1 MLLGNLTLHAVVY
14 SINSQCPQQD
24 NGVPQDHSN
33 LFTSVLTAIPG
44 LGSTAERMVL
54 GMGAKNVL
62 KWGIPVEL
70 QAGEINAIKMQKV
83 VAGWD
88 RKWTPCEDLAFCWGK
103 CVEWVR
109 GDGVAVSFWHWK
121 CIVCS
126 VLMKCASAALVLFSG
141 WGSLLQFLC
150 HLSFLHPTKL
160 KFSNLMGQWDKK
172 ENQMTM
178 TCGPNVNSRFSSLQY
193 IQITKE
199 D

>member
-1 MLLGNLTLHAVVY
+1 MPSAGQWGP
-14 SINSQCPQQD
+14 SGPQQPVHFCAHCD
-24 NGVPQDHSN
+24 PRPRQHCRADGVGNGGKECLKMRNPSGIAGRRDQRHKN
-33 LFTSVLTAIPG
+33 
-44 LGSTAERMVL
+44 AE
-54 GMGAKNVL
+54 GG
-62 KWGIPVEL
+62 
-70 QAGEINAIKMQKV
+70 
-83 VAGWD
+83 
-88 RKWTPCEDLAFCWGK
+88 C
-103 CVEWVR
+103 WVR
-109 GDGVAVSFWHWK
+109 QEMNTLWRSGILLREMCRMSQREWRGCVFWHWK

-193 IQITKE
+193 IFKS
-199 D
+199 